1 MRQSDPRGS
10 PDLVGQNVHLS
21 ADHFKPEYEAAV
33 LRFARIITV
42 RPMQVQLLHN
52 LWLSVNHKFLYKE
65 CPRLW
70 SGAKQNEETSIRT
83 DY

>member
-1 MRQSDPRGS
+1 VRQSDPRGS
-10 PDLVGQNVHLS
+10 LDVAGQDVHLS
-21 ADHFKPEYEAAV
+21 ADHFKPEYEAA
-33 LRFARIITV
+33 LLMFARIITV
-42 RPMQVQLLHN
+42 RPMQVQLLHD
-52 LWLSVNHKFLYKE
+52 LRLSLNHTFLYKD